1 MLLFM
6 LLFTLPFYD
15 LSPLAAAPVLPLFL
29 LLLLLFSFS
38 SLFLFLTLQAM
49 INSCR
54 GS

>member
-15 LSPLAAAPVLPLFL
+15 LSPLAAAPVLPLL
-29 LLLLLFSFS
+29 LLLLLFFFFP
-38 SLFLFLTLQAM
+38 LFLFLTLQAM